1 MQDSY
6 ATMMAGQQRTD
17 PLTFKTDPGMSFKS
31 YSRAGI
37 SQPTASAASYYH
49 GLNYG
54 TPSFSASE
62 NFTSSMAIPTS
73 VSHEYSPMP
82 AHMQNPHTIH
92 HTDLSRGLNSGSVT
106 HATTSHLP
114 IHQNVTSPQPTSP
127 LGMASSPPMPSSS
140 RVDSVSPEHDRS
152 GHISSSS
159 PGDNSMSKDL
169 SDNSSEKSSDIK
181 DEDSQG
187 IPPKKRALSSDHE
200 QQRDGSYWDK
210 RKKNNESAK
219 RSREARRMKE
229 EQIALRVVYLEQE
242 NLQLRTEVSLLKSEI
257 EKLRCMLYN
266 SWIYMWSWITKP
278 VFFVNNL

>member
-6 ATMMAGQQRTD
+6 TAMMGGQQRTD
-17 PLTFKTDPGMSFKS
+17 PLPFKNDPGMSFKS
-31 YSRAGI
+31 YNRADI
-37 SQPTASAASYYH
+37 NQTSASASSYYH

-54 TPSFSASE
+54 NPSFTASDS
-62 NFTSSMAIPTS
+62 FASSLSLPTS
-73 VSHEYSPMP
+73 VSHTYPPMP

-92 HTDLSRGLNSGSVT
+92 HTDMSRGLQSTSSATHGSS
-106 HATTSHLP
+106 SHLP
-114 IHQNVTSPQPTSP
+114 MNQQHVTSPQQTSP

-169 SDNSSEKSSDIK
+169 SDNSSEKSSEIK
-181 DEDSQG
+181 DEDLQG
-187 IPPKKRALSSDHE
+187 IPPKKRAFSDD
-200 QQRDGSYWDK
+200 QQKDEGYWDK

-219 RSREARRMKE
+219 RSREARRIKE

-266 SWIYMWSWITKP
+266 S
-278 VFFVNNL
+278 